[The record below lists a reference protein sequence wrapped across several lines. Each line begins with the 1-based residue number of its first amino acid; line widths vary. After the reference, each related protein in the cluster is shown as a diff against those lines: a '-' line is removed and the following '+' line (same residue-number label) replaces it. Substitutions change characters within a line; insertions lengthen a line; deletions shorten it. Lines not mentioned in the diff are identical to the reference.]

1 MRDLDDH
8 AVQIL
13 LEAVAKLNP
22 WIKRHAL
29 RSGGEKVNGV
39 RQPSVETVAY
49 EVAAGDP
56 VLIQGMEYLSQRIRS
71 ASGE

>member
-1 MRDLDDH
+1 
-8 AVQIL
+8 
-13 LEAVAKLNP
+13 
-22 WIKRHAL
+22 
-29 RSGGEKVNGV
+29 VNGV

-56 VLIQGMEYLSQRIRS
+56 VLIPGMEYLSQRIRS